1 MISEDNDHGCHGPT
15 IYTRED
21 EDTWIEDTDE
31 SMIAK
36 QRSMINPYLL
46 DQRSM
51 INPHLLDQRL
61 MIKKL

>member
-46 DQRSM
+46 DQR
-51 INPHLLDQRL
+51 L
-61 MIKKL
+61 MIKLL